1 MVIRI
6 LGALSTYL
14 FLSSSQMV
22 QAETPILPLP
32 GVTRD
37 QNLFLLSLRDGNSSL
52 VEETS
57 PPDIGELLDKVKASE
72 EDADNDKKRTPG
84 ELEDILVKI
93 LRASEAIEDVKFKK
107 IPGAVFTTA
116 QESELGQ
123 LKMKKEKILFLL
135 TTAYQNNPERL
146 SQFKF
151 LTAANNPDSSLSKQI
166 FLELASSKKASNS
179 IRSRAM
185 AVVALDQIR
194 SQTYVRDVK
203 KIKEFLESRKEVY
216 QKSNLAFQL
225 QLNLVTARSLAGLY
239 ENSKV
244 RHPDPL
250 YKKYL
255 NNAVKNLAGV
265 AKSIREKTIAEV
277 LWIWRSADPKDSW
290 FSLPFDAAAIKNPD
304 TIAAIH
310 ERRSLELYS
319 KGQVVE
325 AIKITRNLEDS
336 LPSKTPWR
344 VRLLAWHKMSW
355 MKSNQFLPLEA
366 EISRQLETEKTPER
380 SASLTHEY
388 LSLIKVEALKA
399 KKKPGAGT
407 LVIPLADRYLA
418 KTKPS
423 PDHKAEI
430 LELTAVLY
438 QGMGQNK
445 DAGIRQN
452 AAGDIATKRENKI
465 RLYGL
470 ALKSQSKVAGWSD
483 EAPWFKNRAKV
494 PSELSLLR
502 KYYADA
508 LSQQPDSWNLSAH
521 SGLIA
526 MAQNEPIVAFK
537 LWNQLLQKNTSGV
550 HANNAAWIMLT
561 TYQNAKQ
568 WEDLEGLARL
578 LVKARLNPKAQG
590 KNLSSSD
597 LLALALY
604 ESGSAA
610 FASSNFQ
617 KAILKLTEYVDAF
630 AKPNEDHALWLL
642 SMSLHN
648 TSRYI
653 DAIVRAHDMTK
664 RFPTSKEWL
673 IANATAFQWS
683 EDAAQEP
690 YSLIFASN
698 YLSRDGKS
706 DKGLALRRRLIQL
719 LIGLERYGLAI
730 ARIKEHQQTLRL
742 SKQEDLDSSY
752 QILYLEGHYGKSSS
766 AFAAAETV
774 LRKNPSNWQ
783 KADAFGAKAKYLGER
798 NDLSGISKLEAQL
811 AALSGDDYLFIQ
823 KSAQMRLTLAKAMSI
838 QAMLSGVNNISLK
851 DPKAALKAKIDEFSV
866 YERRMKTVCDLG
878 PTAYCALALITISNT
893 GAEFLPVLN
902 EININP
908 TLGDEETVPYNTY
921 KKSAMDRIS
930 ALMTNSEKKAYDI
943 VIDGESDPT
952 TALDVIWRTSND
964 WNFEPVTGSEGKGYV
979 QLQITKGAN

>member
-6 LGALSTYL
+6 LLAFSTYL
-14 FLSSSQMV
+14 FLTSSQTV
-22 QAETPILPLP
+22 RAETPILPFP
-32 GVTRD
+32 SVARD
-37 QNLFLLSLRDGNSSL
+37 QNLFLLGLRDGNSSL

-57 PPDIGELLDKVKASE
+57 PPDIGELLDKIKASE
-72 EDADNDKKRTPG
+72 NDADEDKKRTPS
-84 ELEDILVKI
+84 ELEDILVKVI
-93 LRASEAIEDVKFKK
+93 RASEAIEDVKFKK
-107 IPGAVFTTA
+107 VPGAVFTTA
-116 QESELGQ
+116 QEADLSQ
-123 LKMKKEKILFLL
+123 LKLKKEKILFLL

-151 LTAANNPDSSLSKQI
+151 YTAASSPDSSLSKQT
-166 FLELASSKKASNS
+166 FLELSANKKASTS
-179 IRSRAM
+179 IRNRAL
-185 AVVALDQIR
+185 AVVTYDRIR
-194 SQTYVRDVK
+194 SDAYVRDARK
-203 KIKEFLESRKEVY
+203 LKEFIESRKDVY

-225 QLNLVTARSLAGLY
+225 QLNLITARALAGIHDTA
-239 ENSKV
+239 KV
-244 RHPDPL
+244 RNPDPL

-255 NNAVKNLAGV
+255 NDAVKNLAGV
-265 AKSIREKTIAEV
+265 AKAIREKAIDEV

-290 FSLPFDAAAIKNPD
+290 FSLPFDAAAIKNTE

-310 ERRSLELYS
+310 ERRSLELYA
-319 KGQVVE
+319 KGQIME

-344 VRLLAWHKMSW
+344 IRLLAWHKASW
-355 MKSNQFLPLEA
+355 MKSNQFLALET
-366 EISRQLETEKTPER
+366 EISRQLDTEKTPDR
-380 SASLTHEY
+380 PAALTQEY
-388 LSLIKVEALKA
+388 LSLIKAEALKA
-399 KKKPGAGT
+399 KKKPEAGK

-452 AAGDIATKRENKI
+452 AAGDIATKKENKI

-470 ALKSQSKVAGWSD
+470 AIKSQSKVAGWSE
-483 EAPWFKNRAKV
+483 EAPWFKNKAKV

-502 KYYADA
+502 KYYGDA
-508 LSQQPDSWNLSAH
+508 LDQQPDNWKLAAH

-526 MAQNEPIVAFK
+526 MAQNETIVAFK
-537 LWNQLLQKNTSGV
+537 LWNQLLQKNTSGI
-550 HANNAAWIMLT
+550 HANNAAWLMLT

-568 WEDLEGLARL
+568 WEDLEVLARL
-578 LVKARLNPKAQG
+578 LVKARVNPKANG
-590 KNLSSSD
+590 KSLSSSD

-604 ESGSAA
+604 EGGTAA
-610 FASSNFQ
+610 FATSNFQ

-630 AKPNEDHALWLL
+630 SKPNEDHALWLL
-642 SMSLHN
+642 SMSLHKTN
-648 TSRYI
+648 RFI

-690 YSLIFASN
+690 YALIFSGN

-730 ARIKEHQQTLRL
+730 ARIKEHQQTGRL
-742 SKQEDLDSSY
+742 SKQEDLDCSY
-752 QILYLEGHYGKSSS
+752 QILYLEEHYGKSSS
-766 AFAAAETV
+766 AFTAAETV
-774 LRKNPSNWQ
+774 LRKNPNNWQ
-783 KADAFGAKAKYLGER
+783 KAEAFGAKAKYLGEK
-798 NDLSGISKLEAQL
+798 NDLSGISKLEAQVS
-811 AALSGDDYLFIQ
+811 ALSGDDYLFVQ
-823 KSAQMRLTLAKAMSI
+823 KSAQMRLTLAKAVPI
-838 QAMLSGVNNISLK
+838 DAMLRTVNNITLK
-851 DPKAALKAKIDEFSV
+851 DPKAALKTKIDEFGA
-866 YERRMKTVCDLG
+866 YERRMKTVCDIG

-893 GAEFLPVLN
+893 GAAFLPVLN
-902 EININP
+902 DININP

-930 ALMTNSEKKAYDI
+930 ALMDSSEKKAYDI

>member
-6 LGALSTYL
+6 LLAFSTYL
-14 FLSSSQMV
+14 FLTSSQAV
-22 QAETPILPLP
+22 HAETPILSLP
-32 GVTRD
+32 GFTRD
-37 QNLFLLSLRDGNSSL
+37 QNLFLLGLRDGNSSL

-57 PPDIGELLDKVKASE
+57 PPDIGDLLDKVKASE
-72 EDADNDKKRTPG
+72 NDADEDKKRTPA

-93 LRASEAIEDVKFKK
+93 IRAGEAIEDVKFKK
-107 IPGAVFTTA
+107 IPGAVVTA
-116 QESELGQ
+116 AQDAELTQ
-123 LKMKKEKILFLL
+123 LKMKKEKILYLL
-135 TTAYQNNPERL
+135 ATAYQNNPERL

-151 LTAANNPDSSLSKQI
+151 LIAANSPDSSISKQT
-166 FLELASSKKASNS
+166 FLELSAHKKATNS
-179 IRSRAM
+179 IRYRSM
-185 AVVALDQIR
+185 AVVTYDRLR
-194 SQTYVRDVK
+194 SDVYVRDAK
-203 KIKEFLESRKEVY
+203 RLKEFIESKKDVY

-225 QLNLVTARSLAGLY
+225 QLNLVTARALAGIHD
-239 ENSKV
+239 NSKL
-244 RHPDPL
+244 RNPDPL

-255 NNAVKNLAGV
+255 NDAVKNLAGV
-265 AKSIREKTIAEV
+265 AKSIREKTINEV
-277 LWIWRSADPKDSW
+277 LWIWRTADPKDSW
-290 FSLPFDAAAIKNPD
+290 FSLPFDAAAIKNTD
-304 TIAAIH
+304 TIATIH

-319 KGQVVE
+319 KGQIAD

-344 VRLLAWHKMSW
+344 IRLLSWHKVSW
-355 MKSNQFLPLEA
+355 MKSNQFVALEA
-366 EISRQLETEKTPER
+366 EISRQIDTEKTPER
-380 SASLTHEY
+380 APSLTQEY
-388 LSLIKVEALKA
+388 LSLIKVEAMKA
-399 KKKPGAGT
+399 RKQPEAGK

-445 DAGIRQN
+445 DAGTRQN
-452 AAGDIATKRENKI
+452 AAGDIATKKENKI

-470 ALKSQSKVAGWSD
+470 AIKSQSKVAGWSE
-483 EAPWFKNRAKV
+483 EAPWFKNKAKV

-502 KYYADA
+502 KYYGDA
-508 LSQQPDSWNLSAH
+508 LTQQPENWGLAAH

-526 MAQNEPIVAFK
+526 MAQNETLVAFK
-537 LWNQLLQKNTSGV
+537 LWNQLLQKYTSGI
-550 HANNAAWIMLT
+550 HANNAAWTMLT
-561 TYQNAKQ
+561 TYQNAKN

-578 LVKARLNPKAQG
+578 LVKARLDPKANG
-590 KNLSSSD
+590 KNLSSND

-610 FASSNFQ
+610 YATSNFQ

-642 SMSLHN
+642 SLSLHK
-648 TSRYI
+648 TSRYV

-690 YSLIFASN
+690 YSLIFSGN

-706 DKGLALRRRLIQL
+706 DKGLAIRRRLIQL

-730 ARIKEHQQTLRL
+730 ARIKEHQQTGRL

-752 QILYLEGHYGKSSS
+752 QILYLEEHYGKSSS

-774 LRKNPSNWQ
+774 LRKNPNNWQ
-783 KADAFGAKAKYLGER
+783 KADAFGAKAKYLSEK
-798 NDLSGISKLEAQL
+798 NDLAGVSKLESQVS
-811 AALSGDDYLFIQ
+811 ALSGDDYLFVQ
-823 KSAQMRLTLAKAMSI
+823 KSAQMRLTLAKAVPIDAMMST
-838 QAMLSGVNNISLK
+838 VNNITLK
-851 DPKAALKAKIDEFSV
+851 DPKAALKAKIDEFAA
-866 YERRMKTVCDLG
+866 YERRMKTVCDIG

-902 EININP
+902 DININP
-908 TLGDEETVPYNTY
+908 TLGDEETVPYNAY

-930 ALMTNSEKKAYDI
+930 ALMISSEKKAYDI

-979 QLQITKGAN
+979 QLQITKGAK